1 MCEHVLQEPRAH
13 SSVCAWPCAGVLQW
27 SQMLVANWRQTV
39 GDAKHVVSLGEDK
52 DGPLPTPTSL
62 PWKL

>member
-1 MCEHVLQEPRAH
+1 MFYRSHVHTAVCVHGCVQEYC
-13 SSVCAWPCAGVLQW
+13 SV

>member
-1 MCEHVLQEPRAH
+1 
-13 SSVCAWPCAGVLQW
+13 
-27 SQMLVANWRQTV
+27 MLVANWRQTV